1 MLSLVAGETLL
12 EARELVPGRPFT
24 DPEHTVRDAQAMR
37 ELLARERERAR
48 AWSRGRGPRPEEVV
62 TVERDEEGRRHL
74 LVVPDTRALLEARHP
89 TVVGFFGTPRDEVD
103 HSILFE
109 LEDELVASM
118 GDYAGAGLLSYY
130 DVELVKGSYG
140 NVILFSTPDVPR
152 EWHDNPVH
160 LRAIELSPGH
170 YHSVRLH
177 RGSLAGRLL
186 DGGELTIERT
196 RYLDFGPAIPW
207 RAVRPFAP
215 MAG

>member
-1 MLSLVAGETLL
+1 MLSFVAAETLL
-12 EARELVPGRPFT
+12 GAQELVPGKPFT
-24 DPEHTVRDAQAMR
+24 DPGHTARDAQAMR

-48 AWSRGRGPRPEEVV
+48 AWGRGRGPRPEEVV
-62 TVERDEEGRRHL
+62 SVERDEEGRRHL
-74 LVVPDTRALLEARHP
+74 LVVPDTRTLLEARRP

-118 GDYAGAGLLSYY
+118 SDYAGAGLLSYY

-160 LRAIELSPGH
+160 LRAIEISPGH
-170 YHSVRLH
+170 YRSIRLH

-186 DGGELTIERT
+186 DGGELTLERT
-196 RYLDFGPAIPW
+196 RYLDFEPEVPW

-215 MAG
+215 LAG